1 MSEIRDE
8 YIRALFDVSKAD
20 PARWATFV
28 EAFKM
33 YTVYEFERALSAPS
47 GEAQTN
53 VGMGRRMKE
62 LRDDFIGIEGLAEKL
77 RKPRH
82 GTI

>member
-28 EAFKM
+28 EAFKA
-33 YTVYEFERALSAPS
+33 YTIDELERITTSNVENAPIAI
-47 GEAQTN
+47 GF
-53 VGMGRRMKE
+53 GRKMKE
-62 LRDDFIGIEGLAEKL
+62 LRDDFIDIEGLAEKL
-77 RKPRH
+77 RKSRH

>member
-1 MSEIRDE
+1 MSEVRDE
-8 YIRALFDVSKAD
+8 YIRALFDLSKAD

-28 EAFKM
+28 EAFKA
-33 YTVYEFERALSAPS
+33 YTMSELEKGLTVQIELAGVF
-47 GEAQTN
+47 
-53 VGMGRRMKE
+53 VGSSRKMKE